1 MYRPPARSGSGS
13 FGSRLARGERNAVL
27 TVATPVRERE
37 RRFENARERERKRKR
52 GCSIGGQRPSDR
64 PQLLS
69 LAVPAAFR
77 SLERLSTPRSA
88 LGPVSACV
96 DRGRKS
102 SKMTAAG
109 AERAISIEFFLLFL
123 FSKGRGAALDVRPLL
138 PRPQKN
144 TKPKPPSSSSWA
156 RCSPSR
162 TRPPYRTSP
171 RTRRRFQLPRTS
183 SSSSSPTTTG
193 APPPPTPS
201 APSPR
206 WLAPT
211 PPSRA
216 TTSPRPGTTSSPS
229 SSTPGRRARASTSSA
244 SATAPTGTPW
254 SSRTTRSRR

>member
-77 SLERLSTPRSA
+77 SLERLSIPRSA
-88 LGPVSACV
+88 LGPVSVCV
-96 DRGRKS
+96 DTGRKS

-144 TKPKPPSSSSWA
+144 TKPKPPSSSSWV
-156 RCSPSR
+156 RSSPSR

-183 SSSSSPTTTG
+183 SSSSPTTTR

-216 TTSPRPGTTSSPS
+216 TTSPRPETTSSPS
-229 SSTPGRRARASTSSA
+229 SSMPGRRARASTSSA